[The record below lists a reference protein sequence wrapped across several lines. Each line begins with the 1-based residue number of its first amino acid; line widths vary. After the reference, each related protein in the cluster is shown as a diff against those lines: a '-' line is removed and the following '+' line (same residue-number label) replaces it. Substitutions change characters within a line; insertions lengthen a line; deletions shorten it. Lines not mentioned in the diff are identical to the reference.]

1 MSVNF
6 EKVQEIIADALYVD
20 KEECTKDAT
29 LIGDLGAESI
39 DFLDII
45 FRLEQ
50 EFGVK
55 LPKGEVERNARGN
68 LSDEEFAINGVIQ
81 PQGLENLR
89 KAVPGA
95 HADQITEGML
105 VRDIPSLFTVET
117 FLHMVEEKLA
127 AKAEGSQAVASSSPQ
142 TTLASPTKG

>member
-1 MSVNF
+1 MSENF
-6 EKVQEIIADALYVD
+6 DKVQEIIADALYVE
-20 KEECTKDAT
+20 KEECQKDAT

-55 LPKGEVERNARGN
+55 LPKGEVERKARGE
-68 LSDEEFAINGVIQ
+68 LSDDEFAVNGVIQ

-89 KAVPGA
+89 VAVPSA
-95 HADQITEGML
+95 KSEQIKNGMM

-117 FLHMVEEKLA
+117 FHQMVEEKLVP
-127 AKAEGSQAVASSSPQ
+127 QAVASSSAQ
-142 TTLASPTKG
+142 TAPASPARD